1 MEAEVAEVVFRNPE
15 QQETEK
21 LPYNV
26 RGTLRR
32 PEKGPLRIQNTGTI
46 SALLEKKT
54 TKKKTAKKK
63 KRLKKPTEGG
73 EGVDGGR
80 DLFKGSEQNYVIR
93 TPLMPRSFQML
104 NAEMNLCIIETK
116 SSSQNQMARHPSLA
130 VFVKRSSSSFDESAA
145 TQDIVLPRRS

>member
-63 KRLKKPTEGG
+63 NDSRNLQREEKGWTAG
-73 EGVDGGR
+73 EI
-80 DLFKGSEQNYVIR
+80 FSKAQNK
-93 TPLMPRSFQML
+93 TM
-104 NAEMNLCIIETK
+104 
-116 SSSQNQMARHPSLA
+116 SL
-130 VFVKRSSSSFDESAA
+130 E
-145 TQDIVLPRRS
+145 LH